1 MKRKVFVVIRSEDC
15 HVMGTWSNLKY
26 LLESDELEPLG
37 FPSYSKI
44 TKRSDKESKQLDI
57 SAKDGK
63 EYKIIISE
71 I

>member
-1 MKRKVFVVIRSEDC
+1 MKRKVYVLIRKEDC
-15 HVMGTWSNLKY
+15 HVLGTWSNLKY
-26 LLESDELEPLG
+26 LLEDMEKKEMG

-57 SAKDGK
+57 KAKDGV